1 MLHGLCWQ
9 GGGPEFGLYA
19 MPIGGLLSG
28 LHLRHVVVVTV
39 LPAVGHV
46 AALALA
52 AEWEAASFVASPVGA
67 LASVLSALEV
77 AGLDAHYSRLL
88 SVRAAPWAQMPWG
101 DISPLL

>member
-1 MLHGLCWQ
+1 MLYGLGWVLGQ
-9 GGGPEFGLYA
+9 QEYGLYYIPSRC
-19 MPIGGLLSG
+19 MLIGK
-28 LHLRHVVVVTV
+28 HLGHVVVVTV

-52 AEWEAASFVASPVGA
+52 AEWEAASFVAPPVAA

-88 SVRAAPWAQMPWG
+88 SVRAAQMPWG
-101 DISPLL
+101 DIAPLL